1 MFQRPLGIGLNDK
14 PHLLHHIYIIIPRT
28 PCMWLLLR
36 EGFMPLVF
44 IHPLLLS
51 NCYLAQTL
59 HFWWKDH
66 FGVEPSFWLQIPR
79 IYRRFGQFTDG
90 PAHKLGRLRIFF
102 FFFLYKLV
110 TTVNCN
116 SWYYRPGF
124 GSHQCNATFYYLNH
138 YNSRLCFAAGP
149 LTQMTFLAKW

>member
-14 PHLLHHIYIIIPRT
+14 PHLLHHIYIILPHT

-36 EGFMPLVF
+36 EGFMLLVF

-51 NCYLAQTL
+51 SCYLTQTL

-79 IYRRFGQFTDG
+79 IYRRFGQFTFG
-90 PAHKLGRLRIFF
+90 PAHKLGRHRFF
-102 FFFLYKLV
+102 FCTSWLQLSTVILGITGQVLQV
-110 TTVNCN
+110 TSVMQRFST
-116 SWYYRPGF
+116 WI
-124 GSHQCNATFYYLNH
+124 TT
-138 YNSRLCFAAGP
+138 
-149 LTQMTFLAKW
+149 TQGRALPQDH